1 MRGGG
6 HITIVHRRVDGRVMT
21 IIAAIAIIAII
32 ASASAGVG
40 GGIEG
45 MLIVDE

>member
-21 IIAAIAIIAII
+21 IIAAIIAG
-32 ASASAGVG
+32 ASAGIG